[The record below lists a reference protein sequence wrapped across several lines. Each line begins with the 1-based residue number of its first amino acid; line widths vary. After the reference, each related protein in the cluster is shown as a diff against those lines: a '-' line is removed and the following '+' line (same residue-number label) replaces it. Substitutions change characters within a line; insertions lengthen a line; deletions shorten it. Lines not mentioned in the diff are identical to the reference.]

1 MSPPQHACDDM
12 DILHPND
19 VRGAIMYVIANAPRG
34 MQGPK
39 RNGKELAACN
49 TSCMCFSSR
58 RDKEDWSS
66 LLERLPSYL
75 KSVLRRKTKGWS

>member
-1 MSPPQHACDDM
+1 MSPPQHACDVM

-19 VRGAIMYVIANAPRG
+19 FRRAIIYVIAKALRG
-34 MQGPK
+34 MQGPQ
-39 RNGKELAACN
+39 RNGKELATCN

-66 LLERLPSYL
+66 LHERPPSYL
-75 KSVLRRKTKGWS
+75 KSVLTRKTKGWS